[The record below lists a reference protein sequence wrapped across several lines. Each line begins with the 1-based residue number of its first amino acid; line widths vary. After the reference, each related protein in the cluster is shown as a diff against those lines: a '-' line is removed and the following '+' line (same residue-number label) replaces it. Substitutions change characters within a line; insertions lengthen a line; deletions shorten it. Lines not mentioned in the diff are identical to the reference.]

1 MRILHKYNY
10 AYIFI
15 SVCLHFYNC
24 ISLFTKLGYTKLSM
38 TLTIKRISHTPFMS
52 VVCFTS
58 FFLNGSI
65 IFHRK
70 HTPSFFH
77 PVPYCCIFMFSSF
90 FFFFISIPFLLCSC
104 GSTFLGWEPR
114 SGVADDGFCLKVI
127 FNVFPSTVL
136 YDALHILGT

>member
-1 MRILHKYNY
+1 MYLHICIYVKVQMHSHICECIH
-10 AYIFI
+10 AHTDIFI

-90 FFFFISIPFLLCSC
+90 FFFLFL
-104 GSTFLGWEPR
+104 FH
-114 SGVADDGFCLKVI
+114 FCCVH
-127 FNVFPSTVL
+127 VG
-136 YDALHILGT
+136 ALFSAGNLEVELLMMAFV